1 MKKLLVIA
9 CASFFVIGCSNQAA
23 VKETSATTPAATGD
37 SAEKI
42 DYAYLPEGH
51 PADYWERGDQKKV
64 AMVLKAL
71 KAFET
76 GHIEECLAPFA
87 DSITWSFDGF
97 DKKISKD
104 TLAAMFKD
112 TWKNMNSMK
121 VYMGDYEAV
130 ASKDKK
136 EEYVTLWYK
145 QVTTDKKGKVDS
157 IACVDDLKIEN
168 GKIVLLDEKTRKFPA
183 KK

>member
-1 MKKLLVIA
+1 MKKLLIFT
-9 CASFFVIGCSNQAA
+9 CASFFAIGCSNQAT
-23 VKETSATTPAATGD
+23 VKEDTPAVATTD
-37 SAEKI
+37 STEKI

-51 PADYWERGDQKKV
+51 SPDYWDRGDQKKV
-64 AMVLKAL
+64 AMVLKSL

-76 GHIEECLAPFA
+76 GHIDECLAPFA
-87 DSITWSFDGF
+87 DSISWSFDGF

-112 TWKNMNSMK
+112 AWKNMSSMK
-121 VYMGDYEAV
+121 VYMDDYEAV
-130 ASKDKK
+130 ISKDKK
-136 EEYVTLWYK
+136 EEFVTLWYK

-168 GKIVLLDEKTRKFPA
+168 GKITLLDEKSRKFPA